1 MYLYVCL
8 YTFSLS
14 EGVSFA
20 VIRRVLIRVLFVVLV
35 LSCWKTHNL
44 LDFSVLFLKL
54 FSLSFEFLTHR
65 KERRI
70 FVSLSSDV
78 TVSLISSLSCVS
90 FEGRVYVL
98 LKRFRSA
105 RIVVC
110 SLFFLSGFSVV

>member
-20 VIRRVLIRVLFVVLV
+20 VIRRVLLV
-35 LSCWKTHNL
+35 LSYWKTNNG
-44 LDFSVLFLKL
+44 DFSVLFLKL